1 MTRSASGAKALSFF
15 GQNANTQRGIT
26 PVDKAPV
33 CLDAEVR
40 PVPGYTS
47 LAVTADGVIYGPK
60 GRRKAAP
67 DRDGYLGV
75 SVRRPGHA
83 LPGRLRVHVA
93 VLLAWVGQRPA
104 GMEGRHLDGDLTN
117 NAASNLAWSTHVVNV
132 ADKELHGTARRPG
145 RAGVP
150 VRVLT
155 EADVAEMRRLWP
167 AVSIRALAE
176 RFGVGRTTAGDVV
189 RGKSWRNV

>member
-1 MTRSASGAKALSFF
+1 MT
-15 GQNANTQRGIT
+15 
-26 PVDKAPV
+26 APV

-40 PVPGYTS
+40 PVPGYPS
-47 LAVTADGVIYGPK
+47 LAVSATGEVYGPR
-60 GRRKAAP
+60 GRRKPGP
-67 DRDGYLGV
+67 DRDGYLSV

-93 VLLAWVGQRPA
+93 VLLAWSGPRPA
-104 GMEGRHLDGDLTN
+104 GMEGRHLNGQLDDN
-117 NAASNLAWSTHVVNV
+117 QAENLCWSTHVDNI
-132 ADKELHGTARRPG
+132 ADKELHGTMGHPG

-155 EADVAEMRRLWP
+155 EADVTEMRRLWP

-189 RGKSWRNV
+189 RGKSWRGVG

>member
-1 MTRSASGAKALSFF
+1 MRE
-15 GQNANTQRGIT
+15 
-26 PVDKAPV
+26 PV
-33 CLDAEVR
+33 CLPAEVR
-40 PVPGYTS
+40 PVPGFPGLHVS
-47 LAVTADGVIYGPK
+47 AGGDIYGPR

-67 DRDGYLGV
+67 DRDGYLGI

-93 VLLAWVGQRPA
+93 VLLAWVGPRPE

-117 NAASNLAWSTHVVNV
+117 NGAGNLEWATHVANI
-132 ADKELHGTARRPG
+132 ADKELHGTASRPG

-155 EADVAEMRRLWP
+155 EADVVEMRRLWP
-167 AVSIRALAE
+167 AVSVSALAE
-176 RFGVGRTTAGDVV
+176 RFGVGKTTAGDVV
-189 RGKSWRNV
+189 RGKSWKHLTSEEV

>member
-1 MTRSASGAKALSFF
+1 MREP
-15 GQNANTQRGIT
+15 I
-26 PVDKAPV
+26 

-40 PVPGYTS
+40 PVPGTN
-47 LAVTADGVIYGPK
+47 LAVSAAGEVFGPR

-67 DRDGYLGV
+67 DRDGYLSV

-83 LPGRLRVHVA
+83 LPGRIRVHVA
-93 VLLAWVGQRPA
+93 VLTAWVGPRPE
-104 GMEGRHLDGDLTN
+104 GMEGRHLNGDLGDN
-117 NAASNLAWSTHVVNV
+117 RAENLCWSTHTENV
-132 ADKELHGTARRPG
+132 ADKVAHGTASRPG

-150 VRVLT
+150 VRALT

-189 RGKSWRNV
+189 RGKSWRGVG